1 MSILNCE
8 YLFIMYIFIST
19 VLEIYYFTKIS
30 SILITFSQFLYF
42 DQWTE
47 YHRRTSI
54 VCLEDLLR
62 FMKIYNISA
71 EKIDKSMDNMN
82 FSSLLQL
89 IKIMHMSLLIYNL
102 LTRNMSNL
110 FFFCN
115 VRIFLC
121 DKHGKHQNIWLGM
134 FFIIETEK
142 FWLIFKYIH
151 TEDSIYGWQLSRIM
165 IKLSKCCSTTYL
177 LANVVSI
184 KVSEQKEFVLFV
196 FSIFTILSFSNSRS
210 ILLMCISLSYLFCN
224 FRQLRYVLWYVRY
237 VFRLL

>member
-19 VLEIYYFTKIS
+19 VLEIYYFTNIS

-71 EKIDKSMDNMN
+71 EKIDNSMDNMN

-110 FFFCN
+110 FFSAMC
-115 VRIFLC
+115 
-121 DKHGKHQNIWLGM
+121 
-134 FFIIETEK
+134 
-142 FWLIFKYIH
+142 
-151 TEDSIYGWQLSRIM
+151 
-165 IKLSKCCSTTYL
+165 
-177 LANVVSI
+177 
-184 KVSEQKEFVLFV
+184 V
-196 FSIFTILSFSNSRS
+196 FSCVINMVNIKIFD
-210 ILLMCISLSYLFCN
+210 
-224 FRQLRYVLWYVRY
+224 
-237 VFRLL
+237 